1 MGIHKVR
8 HQPVVVGEEDKLNHH
23 PTMEPS
29 LLSRT
34 WVISVTKENQFDMKE
49 VRHQPVVVGEEDELH
64 HHLTIEPNLLSE
76 DLGNEGLKRESI

>member
-1 MGIHKVR
+1 MFSV
-8 HQPVVVGEEDKLNHH
+8 
-23 PTMEPS
+23 
-29 LLSRT
+29 RT
-34 WVISVTKENQFDMKE
+34 WVLSVTKENQFDMKE